1 MAKAF
6 CQVVKP
12 NWEAG
17 NAQGDLEIGINRDDG
32 EGGDVDDDEDGDGYR
47 GDNDKREEKDEV
59 GEAEG
64 C

>member
-1 MAKAF
+1 MSTGMM
-6 CQVVKP
+6 VRV
-12 NWEAG
+12 EMMMM
-17 NAQGDLEIGINRDDG
+17 IGNRD
-32 EGGDVDDDEDGDGYR
+32 GDEYR

>member
-12 NWEAG
+12 KWEAG
-17 NAQGDLEIGINRDDG
+17 HAQGDLEIGVNRDDG
-32 EGGDVDDDEDGDGYR
+32 EGGDEYR

>member
-12 NWEAG
+12 KWEAG
-17 NAQGDLEIGINRDDG
+17 HAQGDLEIGINRDDG

>member
-12 NWEAG
+12 KGEAG
-17 NAQGDLEIGINRDDG
+17 HAQGDLEIGINRDDG
-32 EGGDVDDDEDGDGYR
+32 EGGDVDDDGGEYR

>member
-6 CQVVKP
+6 RQVVKP

-17 NAQGDLEIGINRDDG
+17 NAKGDLEINRDDG
-32 EGGDVDDDEDGDGYR
+32 EGGDVDDDGDEYR